1 MHGRCCVI
9 CFNRWEVAAVRD
21 FLRRNEEASAEL
33 MGALRRGAL
42 PADRLEVLYPLLASD
57 KPYAVRRV
65 LRPVRPT
72 QEELARNQRAK
83 SSLHVLEKV
92 PRADGGAG
100 LTSNVQS

>member
-1 MHGRCCVI
+1 M
-9 CFNRWEVAAVRD
+9 RD
-21 FLRRNEEASAEL
+21 FLRRNEEPSAEL
-33 MGALRRGAL
+33 TNALRRGAL
-42 PADRLEVLYPLLASD
+42 LAERLEVLYPLLASD

-100 LTSNVQS
+100 LTSNVQL